1 MDFDTPTL
9 TYDEEDYG
17 RTPPNQKAIFIY
29 EWLRNLED
37 NITTVKKVRQQE
49 ALIKFSC
56 FSLSYYLVN
65 LCREHA
71 CEIRSPPNL
80 YHGIS
85 KQNYRC
91 NVY

>member
-37 NITTVKKVRQQE
+37 NITTVKKVRQQ
-49 ALIKFSC
+49 
-56 FSLSYYLVN
+56 
-65 LCREHA
+65 
-71 CEIRSPPNL
+71 
-80 YHGIS
+80 
-85 KQNYRC
+85 
-91 NVY
+91 

>member
-1 MDFDTPTL
+1 MNWRADNMDFDTPTL

-17 RTPPNQKAIFIY
+17 RTPPNQKAIFMY

-56 FSLSYYLVN
+56 FFIVLLF
-65 LCREHA
+65 
-71 CEIRSPPNL
+71 
-80 YHGIS
+80 S
-85 KQNYRC
+85 KS
-91 NVY
+91 VL

>member
-9 TYDEEDYG
+9 NYDEEDYG

-56 FSLSYYLVN
+56 FLLSYYSVN

-71 CEIRSPPNL
+71 CEI
-80 YHGIS
+80 
-85 KQNYRC
+85 
-91 NVY
+91 

>member
-1 MDFDTPTL
+1 MNWRADNMDFDTPTL

-49 ALIKFSC
+49 VLIKFSC
-56 FSLSYYLVN
+56 FLLSYYLVN

-71 CEIRSPPNL
+71 CEI
-80 YHGIS
+80 
-85 KQNYRC
+85 
-91 NVY
+91 